1 MKQKILEIISAI
13 IEKEAPEN
21 AITSI
26 IEKNHDTTFGKSLDI
41 GFAIDIG
48 VLAITKE
55 DGNDLITKI
64 SKQIKSQDT
73 SINKVTIVLTSSKST
88 NNFGPNTDNKNQ
100 QNQGQKNNLNQ
111 DILPVVGVK
120 KIIAVASAKG
130 GVGKSTIATNLAI
143 SLKRIGYNVALVDA
157 DIYGPSI
164 PYLLNINDKP
174 EVKDNL
180 IIPSQNFGIKSIS
193 IGSLIDAANAGVWR
207 GPMVSKI
214 LYQLIR
220 GVNWSFDGREVDIMI
235 IDMPPGT
242 GDIYLSLAE
251 KFPITGSIIVSTPQS
266 LSVIDVV
273 KSIDMFLRLNIKII
287 GIIQNMAYLKINNQK
302 QYLFGQDGAK
312 SLAKKLAIT
321 FLGDIAINQEISDS
335 AENRTP
341 ICTTNTNPNIT
352 LNFGQIAEKIID
364 EIGGI

>member
-1 MKQKILEIISAI
+1 MKQKILEIISTI
-13 IEKEAPEN
+13 IDKEAPEN

-26 IEKNHDTTFGKSLDI
+26 IEKDHDTTFGKSVDI

-48 VLAITKE
+48 VLEITKE
-55 DGNDLITKI
+55 DGNDLIAKL
-64 SKQIKSQDT
+64 SKQIKAQDT
-73 SINKVTIVLTSSKST
+73 SINKVTIILTSSKSP
-88 NNFGPNTDNKNQ
+88 NNFGPDISGK
-100 QNQGQKNNLNQ
+100 NQGQKNNLNQ
-111 DILPVVGVK
+111 DILPVIGVK

-193 IGSLIDAANAGVWR
+193 IGSLVDAANAGVWR

-220 GVNWSFDGREVDIMI
+220 GVNWKFDEREVDIMI

-251 KFPITGSIIVSTPQS
+251 KFPITGCVIVSTPQS

-273 KSIDMFLRLNIKII
+273 KSVDMFLRLNIGII
-287 GIIQNMAYLKINNQK
+287 GIIQNMAYLKINGQK

-312 SLAKKLAIT
+312 KLARKLAIN
-321 FLGDIAINQEISDS
+321 FLGEIAIDQEISS
-335 AENRTP
+335 STETRTP

-364 EIGGI
+364 EIGEI

>member
-1 MKQKILEIISAI
+1 MKQKILEIISTI
-13 IEKEAPEN
+13 LNKKIPEN

-26 IEKNHDTTFGKSLDI
+26 IEKNHDTTFGKSIDI

-48 VLAITKE
+48 VLEIAKE
-55 DGNDLITKI
+55 EGNDLIAKI
-64 SKQIKSQDT
+64 SKQIKSQDI
-73 SINKVTIVLTSSKST
+73 SINKVTIVLTSSKSA
-88 NNFGPNTDNKNQ
+88 NNFGQNNSSNNQ
-100 QNQGQKNNLNQ
+100 QNQSQKNNLNQ
-111 DILPVVGVK
+111 EILPVIGVK
-120 KIIAVASAKG
+120 KIIAIASAKG
-130 GVGKSTIATNLAI
+130 GVGKSTIAANLAI

-164 PYLLNINDKP
+164 PYLLDINDKP
-174 EVKDNL
+174 EVKNNL

-193 IGSLIDAANAGVWR
+193 IGSLVDSASAGVWR

-220 GVNWSFDGREVDIMI
+220 GVNWSFDNKEVDIMI

-251 KFPITGSIIVSTPQS
+251 KFPITGSVIISTPQS
-266 LSVIDVV
+266 LSVIHVI
-273 KSIDMFLRLNIKII
+273 KSVDMFLRLNIKII
-287 GIIQNMAYLKINNQK
+287 GLIQNMAYLKINNQK

-312 SLAKKLAIT
+312 KLAKKLALN
-321 FLGDIAINQEISDS
+321 FLGEIAISQEISDS
-335 AENRTP
+335 SENRIP

>member
-1 MKQKILEIISAI
+1 MKEKILQIISALLN
-13 IEKEAPEN
+13 KDTPAH

-26 IEKNHDTTFGKSLDI
+26 IEKNNNI

-48 VLAITKE
+48 VLAISQEEGDK
-55 DGNDLITKI
+55 LITEI
-64 SKQIKSQDT
+64 SRQIKAENPL
-73 SINKVTIVLTSSKST
+73 INKVTIILTSDKS
-88 NNFGPNTDNKNQ
+88 NDNFQATPDINQ
-100 QNQGQKNNLNQ
+100 KSPPAVASKNNLGQ
-111 DILPVVGVK
+111 DILPVAGVK
-120 KIIAVASAKG
+120 KIIAIASAKG
-130 GVGKSTIATNLAI
+130 GVGKSTIAANLAL
-143 SLKRIGYNVALVDA
+143 SLKKIGYNVALVDA

-164 PYLLNINDKP
+164 PYLLNINAKP
-174 EVKDNL
+174 EVKNNL
-180 IIPSQNFGIKSIS
+180 IIASQNFGIKSIS
-193 IGSLIDAANAGVWR
+193 VGSLIDASSAGVWR

-220 GVNWSFDGREVDIMI
+220 GVNWSFDGKEVDIMI

-251 KFPITGSIIVSTPQS
+251 KFPISGSVIISSPGS

-273 KSIDMFLRLNIKII
+273 KSIDMFLRLKIKII
-287 GIIQNMAYLKINNQK
+287 GLIQNMAYLKINNQK

-312 SLAKKLAIT
+312 ELAKKLAIN
-321 FLGDIAINQEISDS
+321 FLGEIAINQEISDS

-341 ICTTNTNPNIT
+341 ICATNSNPEIT

-364 EIGGI
+364 AIDW